1 MSNFYYNQLHAHLE
15 TEDNRAEWKHGRNA
29 HRSLTCIRDS
39 SFNQKWSSEVKEI
52 ELLARLLLHIELCD
66 VRCAVTPFLGL
77 VTELVLL
84 VRRGQGLLLTHL
96 RPLALPLG
104 SSLPLTP
111 WLRIIADRDGEWE
124 LDAAA
129 ATSSPKPSS
138 ADIFLLCCEGK
149 WEKTN
154 IHNERNNKL
163 SVGVCRKAK
172 YTDFYLKILHAAGDW
187 GVLQSRKGWKWLHFK
202 CCPRIFAL
210 WPDLNG
216 IQHHWNTN
224 TWIQ

>member
-1 MSNFYYNQLHAHLE
+1 MIFWGE
-15 TEDNRAEWKHGRNA
+15 RNRAV
-29 HRSLTCIRDS
+29 S
-39 SFNQKWSSEVKEI
+39 SSSSTYWIMWCTVCS
-52 ELLARLLLHIELCD
+52 H
-66 VRCAVTPFLGL
+66 AVSGFGYRAG
-77 VTELVLL
+77 VA
-84 VRRGQGLLLTHL
+84 GQTGSRMRLTHL

-224 TWIQ
+224 TRIQ